1 MTTLTLAKLIADAKG
16 DLDEW
21 ISDHDGK
28 EVEFDTIDSIATDH
42 TPVMTTVLFQLVV
55 EDNSLA
61 FEDSDIMSSEPFA
74 VLSSAV
80 HGRITKALNEHVK
93 DLV

>member
-21 ISDHDGK
+21 IRDNGQN
-28 EVEFDTIDSIATDH
+28 VGFDTIDSIATDH

-55 EDNSLA
+55 EDNWLA
-61 FEDSDIMSSEPFA
+61 FEDSNIMSSEPFA

-80 HGRITKALNEHVK
+80 HGRITRALNEHVK